1 MLDSGRSYDAPKIS
15 RWENGREAVPDD
27 VATELEAMVA
37 SRADGREDF
46 SACKSERGGRQN
58 NECTQSRIRI
68 RP

>member
-1 MLDSGRSYDAPKIS
+1 MLNSGRSYDAPKIS

-37 SRADGREDF
+37 SCPTDVKNF
-46 SACKSERGGRQN
+46 SACKSERGCRQN